1 MKPNDTQSRAMFA
14 RAAKVLP
21 HGVSSNFRYWGD
33 DETLVAARAKGA
45 SLWDLD
51 GNRYIDY
58 RLAFGPI
65 ILGHAHERVDAS
77 VRAALEN
84 GISFAMTNPYEVQ
97 VAEKITKLC
106 PGVEMLRFTSSGTE
120 ATMHAL
126 RTARAFTGRQKVLKF
141 EGHYH
146 GMHDYLLWSTD
157 GSPRNLGARNDP
169 IPVAASSGI
178 PRAIR
183 DLIIT
188 LPFNDREL
196 LERTLRQSWFDVAAI
211 ILEPIMGNCAAIE
224 PQDEFLKFIR
234 ARCDEYGIVMIMDEV
249 KTGFRV
255 AKGGAQ
261 ELFGVTADLATY
273 AKALG
278 NGYPVAAFG
287 GRREIMSLIG
297 KGVAHAGTYSANV
310 VGMAAAD
317 AVLNILSTTDALQV
331 VAARGRALQK
341 GISDVLEAADL
352 PFTIS
357 GHPSMFGIMFT
368 GSTPREFRDW
378 VNSDKH
384 TYESIMTNLIR
395 RGVMPDPDS
404 REPWFLSAAHSEADV
419 AETLNAFEEAVKE
432 TKQAH

>member
-1 MKPNDTQSRAMFA
+1 MNLDDTHSRAMFA

-21 HGVSSNFRYWGD
+21 RGVSSNFRYWGD
-33 DETLVAARAKGA
+33 DKTLVAARGKGA
-45 SLWDLD
+45 HLWDVD

-65 ILGHAHERVDAS
+65 ILGHAHDQVDAS
-77 VRAALEN
+77 VRSAMEN
-84 GISFAMTNPYEVQ
+84 GIAFAMTNPYEVQ
-97 VAEKITKLC
+97 VAEKISKLC
-106 PGVEMLRFTSSGTE
+106 PGVELLRFTSSGTE

-146 GMHDYLLWSTD
+146 GMHDYLLWSTYA
-157 GSPRNLGARNDP
+157 SPENLGARNDP

-178 PRAIR
+178 PRSVL

-196 LERTLRQSWFDVAAI
+196 LERTLKRTWFDVAAI
-211 ILEPIMGNCAAIE
+211 IVEPIMGNCAAIE
-224 PQDEFLKFIR
+224 PLDGFLQFIR
-234 ARCDEYGIVMIMDEV
+234 AQCDEYGIVMIIDEV

-255 AKGGAQ
+255 AVGGAQ
-261 ELFGVTADLATY
+261 ELFKVTADLATY
-273 AKALG
+273 AKSMG

-287 GRREIMSLIG
+287 GRREIMDQIG

-317 AVLNILSTTDALQV
+317 AVLDILTSTDALEV
-331 VAARGRALQK
+331 IASRGRALQK
-341 GISDVLEAADL
+341 GIGDVLEAADL
-352 PFTIS
+352 PFVIT
-357 GHPSMFGIMFT
+357 GHPSMFGFMFT
-368 GSTPREFRDW
+368 GSTPREYRDW
-378 VNSDKH
+378 ANSDH
-384 TYESIMTNLIR
+384 QLYESIMDNLIQ

-404 REPWFLSAAHSEADV
+404 REPWFLSAAHREEDV
-419 AETLNAFEEAVKE
+419 AETLTAFELAVKE
-432 TKQAH
+432 AKRVA

>member
-1 MKPNDTQSRAMFA
+1 MKLNDSQSRAMFT
-14 RAAKVLP
+14 RAAKVMP
-21 HGVSSNFRYWGD
+21 RGVSSNFRYWGD
-33 DETLVAARAKGA
+33 EETLVAARAKGA
-45 SLWDLD
+45 YLWDLD
-51 GNRYIDY
+51 DNRYIDY
-58 RLAFGPI
+58 RLGFGPI
-65 ILGHAHERVDAS
+65 ILGHAHEQVDAS
-77 VRAALEN
+77 VRSAIEN
-84 GISFAMTNPYEVQ
+84 GIAFAMTNPYEVR

-106 PGVEMLRFTSSGTE
+106 PGIEMLRFTSSGTE

-126 RTARAFTGRQKVLKF
+126 RTARAFTGREKVVKF

-146 GMHDYLLWSTD
+146 GMHDYLLWSTYV
-157 GSPRNLGARNDP
+157 GPENLGARTDP

-178 PRAIR
+178 PRSIR
-183 DLIIT
+183 ELIIM
-188 LPFNDREL
+188 LPFNDRDL
-196 LERTLRQSWFDVAAI
+196 LERTLKQTWFDVAAI
-211 ILEPIMGNCAAIE
+211 IVEPIMGNTASIE

-287 GRREIMSLIG
+287 GRREIMDVIG
-297 KGVAHAGTYSANV
+297 KGVAHAGTYSGNV

-317 AVLNILSTTDALQV
+317 AVLDILSKTDALQV

-341 GISDVLEAADL
+341 GIGDVLEAADL
-352 PFTIS
+352 PYVIT
-357 GHPSMFGIMFT
+357 GHPSMFGLMFT
-368 GSTPREFRDW
+368 DSTPRDYRDW
-378 VNSDKH
+378 VKSDQKL
-384 TYESIMTNLIR
+384 YESIMANMIR

-419 AETLNAFEEAVKE
+419 AETLNTFEQAVKE
-432 TKQAH
+432 AKQAS

>member
-1 MKPNDTQSRAMFA
+1 MKLNDAQSRAMFT
-14 RAAKVLP
+14 RAARVLP
-21 HGVSSNFRYWGD
+21 RGVSSNFRYWGD
-33 DETLVAARAKGA
+33 EETLVAARAKGA
-45 SLWDLD
+45 YLWDLD

-65 ILGHAHERVDAS
+65 ILGHAHEQVDAG
-77 VRAALEN
+77 VGAALDN
-84 GISFAMTNPYEVQ
+84 GVTFSLTNPYEVQ
-97 VAEKITKLC
+97 VAEKIAKLC
-106 PGVEMLRFTSSGTE
+106 PGIEMLRFTSSGTE

-126 RTARAFTGRQKVLKF
+126 RTARAFTGREKVLKF

-146 GMHDYLLWSTD
+146 GMHDYVLWSTYV
-157 GSPRNLGARNDP
+157 GPENLGARINP

-183 DLIIT
+183 ELIIM
-188 LPFNDREL
+188 LPFNDRDL
-196 LERTLRQSWFDVAAI
+196 LERTLKQTWVDVAGI
-211 ILEPIMGNCAAIE
+211 IVEPIMGNTDHNE
-224 PQDEFLKFIR
+224 PHDEFLKFIR

-287 GRREIMSLIG
+287 GRRELMDVIG
-297 KGVAHAGTYSANV
+297 QGVSHAGTYSGNV

-317 AVLNILSTTDALQV
+317 AVLDILSKTDALQV

-341 GISDVLEAADL
+341 GIGDVLEAGDL
-352 PFTIS
+352 PFVIL
-357 GHPSMFGIMFT
+357 GHPSRFGIMFR
-368 GSTPREFRDW
+368 GS
-378 VNSDKH
+378 
-384 TYESIMTNLIR
+384 
-395 RGVMPDPDS
+395 
-404 REPWFLSAAHSEADV
+404 
-419 AETLNAFEEAVKE
+419 
-432 TKQAH
+432 

>member
-1 MKPNDTQSRAMFA
+1 MNLDDTHSRAMFA

-21 HGVSSNFRYWGD
+21 RGVSSNFRYWGD
-33 DETLVAARAKGA
+33 DKTLVAARGKGA
-45 SLWDLD
+45 HLWDVD

-65 ILGHAHERVDAS
+65 ILGHAHDQVDAS
-77 VRAALEN
+77 VRSAMEN
-84 GISFAMTNPYEVQ
+84 GIAFAMTNPYEVQ
-97 VAEKITKLC
+97 VAEKISKLC
-106 PGVEMLRFTSSGTE
+106 PGVELLRFTSSGTE

-146 GMHDYLLWSTD
+146 GMHDYLLWSTYA
-157 GSPRNLGARNDP
+157 SPENLGARNDP

-178 PRAIR
+178 PRSVL

-196 LERTLRQSWFDVAAI
+196 LERTLKRTWFDVAAI
-211 ILEPIMGNCAAIE
+211 IVEPIMGNCAAIE
-224 PQDEFLKFIR
+224 PLDGFLQFIR
-234 ARCDEYGIVMIMDEV
+234 AQCDEYGIVMIIDEV

-255 AKGGAQ
+255 AVGGAQ
-261 ELFGVTADLATY
+261 ELFKVTADLATY
-273 AKALG
+273 AKSLG

-287 GRREIMSLIG
+287 GRREIMDQIG

-317 AVLNILSTTDALQV
+317 AVLDILTGTDALEV
-331 VAARGRALQK
+331 IASRGRALQK
-341 GISDVLEAADL
+341 GIGDVLEAADL
-352 PFTIS
+352 PFVIT
-357 GHPSMFGIMFT
+357 GHPSMFGFMFT
-368 GSTPREFRDW
+368 GSTPREYRDW
-378 VNSDKH
+378 ANSDH
-384 TYESIMTNLIR
+384 QLYESIMGNLIQ

-404 REPWFLSAAHSEADV
+404 REPWFLSAAHREEDV
-419 AETLNAFEEAVKE
+419 AETLTAFELAVKE
-432 TKQAH
+432 AKRVA